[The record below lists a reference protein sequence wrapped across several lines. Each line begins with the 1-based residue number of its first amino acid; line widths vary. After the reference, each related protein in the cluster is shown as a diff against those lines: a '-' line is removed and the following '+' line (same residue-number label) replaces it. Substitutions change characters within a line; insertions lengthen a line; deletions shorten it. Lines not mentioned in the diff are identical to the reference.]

1 MTTLTLK
8 NVVMGTIMS
17 VVYTDFLQPVIA
29 LYAKDLD
36 VVAPET
42 FAVVTARPA
51 EERGGEGGKGSGSGG
66 GGAIRGKNINIR
78 IYSGIYYAYNLV
90 GLQQRSLVPH
100 AVCTVPVR

>member
-42 FAVVTARPA
+42 FAVVTTRPA
-51 EERGGEGGKGSGSGG
+51 QER
-66 GGAIRGKNINIR
+66 RG
-78 IYSGIYYAYNLV
+78 
-90 GLQQRSLVPH
+90 
-100 AVCTVPVR
+100 

>member
-1 MTTLTLK
+1 MKMK
-8 NVVMGTIMS
+8 NVVTGTIMT
-17 VVYTDFLQPVIA
+17 VIDIDFLQLFAIA

-51 EERGGEGGKGSGSGG
+51 EERGGEGGKGSGGGG

-78 IYSGIYYAYNLV
+78 IYSGIYYAYNAV
-90 GLQQRSLVPH
+90 GLQR
-100 AVCTVPVR
+100 R

>member
-1 MTTLTLK
+1 MTLTLK
-8 NVVMGTIMS
+8 NVMGTIMS
-17 VVYTDFLQPVIA
+17 VVYTDFLQPFVIA

-51 EERGGEGGKGSGSGG
+51 EERAGEGGKGSGG

-78 IYSGIYYAYNLV
+78 IYSGIYYAYNAV
-90 GLQQRSLVPH
+90 GLQR
-100 AVCTVPVR
+100 R